1 MSQNVIIGGVE
12 YRYRLDMGALLN
24 FEELSEK
31 VPQELQSERRMA
43 MVMHYACLLDD
54 ENFNMDFRDFCA
66 AVDTAELVEMLTRVN
81 AEENKR
87 WLLRNSVKE
96 GGDEK
101 KK

>member
-12 YRYRLDMGALLN
+12 YIYRLDMGALLN

-31 VPQELQSERRMA
+31 VPQELRSERRMA

-54 ENFNMDFRDFCA
+54 ENFNMDFREFCA

-81 AEENKR
+81 TEENKR
-87 WLLRNSVKE
+87 WLLRNSIKE